1 MCAAPPEPAAAA
13 DSLLVRLRLLPAA
26 ARVTGERN
34 AGQLCD
40 EVVALAT
47 TLRVRP
53 GEPVGYR
60 LQNGEQW
67 IVGFLGLLHAGASP
81 LLIAPDAPAKEVER
95 LLASAGAGREL
106 VFDDRFRLT
115 GEPGVSGARGVL
127 IATSGTTGEPKL
139 VLRDEESLIAEGER
153 YRAAA
158 GLDGAD
164 RLVLP
169 LPLTHAYAL
178 GWLAAALVTGT
189 QVVPLPPTSLS
200 AVTSA
205 LAEGATILAL
215 VPTLARLLAMRARRK
230 PVDAPKLRLAM
241 VGAGA
246 VDEQLEKDFQAAF
259 GCSTGRNYGSTE
271 TGALFAGL
279 ADLPARCVGHPMAG
293 VRFRIVDGATPC
305 ATGQMG
311 LLEVN
316 TGSDIDGDWQ
326 ETGDLAVADEQGRVT
341 LLGRRHGAVRKGGRW
356 VAPAEVESVL
366 REHPQV
372 RDVHVRAQRGRFA
385 DEDSLVADV
394 VVNSVVGEDDLL
406 AFAKARLSA
415 HKVPERIYLRRD
427 LERTAAG
434 KVAHRTRRYRLA
446 GSAAAIEAM
455 RAYRR
460 SELLFALAELGAL
473 PALTAGA
480 DADQLVDELGLPA
493 ESVYWLL
500 DIAADVGL
508 LVRAEND
515 EKTELGIG
523 FDELLGLEKELSRT
537 WLTRDAIVDAVRT
550 GTDRRPYETADLGT
564 TLPRA
569 YGAAMHGPHTAGRT
583 ALGLRLLGK
592 KTRGRVLE
600 VTAGPG
606 RYLAA
611 LAEKRGDLDGC
622 HLTQV
627 GRLSGPPLPELAGVP
642 VYQDPPAGV
651 FDAVVVA
658 NAVHGPGPS
667 ADPAWLLE
675 RLAPGGVL
683 LVDDLFLP
691 SGGGPGAELG
701 LDWLTHGGTAW
712 ARWEQWLAGLVAA
725 GGKAVRTVRLTPPEC
740 CLIVAKEEE

>member
-1 MCAAPPEPAAAA
+1 MCAAPPEPAAAS
-13 DSLLVRLRLLPAA
+13 DSLLVRLRLLPAS
-26 ARVTGERN
+26 ARVTPERN

-40 EVVALAT
+40 EVVAVAT

-60 LQNGEQW
+60 LENGERW
-67 IVGFLGLLHAGASP
+67 IVGFLGLLHAGATP
-81 LLIAPDAPAKEVER
+81 LLIAPDAPPKEVER

-106 VFDDRFRLT
+106 VFDGRFRLAGDPGTT
-115 GEPGVSGARGVL
+115 GDPGVL

-139 VLRDEESLIAEGER
+139 VLRDEQSLIAEGER
-153 YRAAA
+153 YREAAA
-158 GLDGAD
+158 LDGAD

-200 AVTSA
+200 AVTAA
-205 LAEGATILAL
+205 LADGATILAL

-279 ADLPARCVGHPMAG
+279 ADLPPRCVGHPMAG
-293 VRFRIVDGATPC
+293 VRFRIRDGESPC

-316 TGSDIDGDWQ
+316 TGEDWR
-326 ETGDLAVADEQGRVT
+326 ETGDLAVEDERGRVT

-394 VVNSVVGEDDLL
+394 VVNSVVAEDQLL
-406 AFAKARLSA
+406 EFARARLSA

-427 LERTAAG
+427 LERTATG
-434 KVAHRTRRYRLA
+434 KVTHRDRRYRLA
-446 GSAAAIEAM
+446 GSAEAIGAM

-473 PALTAGA
+473 PALAGGA
-480 DADQLVDELGLPA
+480 EADQLADELGLPA
-493 ESVYWLL
+493 ETVHWLL
-500 DIAADVGL
+500 DIAADTGL

-515 EKTELGIG
+515 EKTELGVG

-550 GTDRRPYETADLGT
+550 GLDRRPYETADLGEA
-564 TLPRA
+564 LPEA
-569 YGAAMHGPHTAGRT
+569 YRAAMHGPHTAGRT

-611 LAEKRGDLDGC
+611 LAERRDDLDGC

-627 GRLSGPPLPELAGVP
+627 GRLAGPVRPELDGRVT
-642 VYQDPPAGV
+642 VDREPPAGV

-712 ARWEQWLAGLVAA
+712 ARWEQWLAGLAAA